1 MTTGVKSEE
10 QGLPRFPAL
19 HMCVVIDARHGSRV
33 EIVKDIKSSTLF
45 EEVIEAQSLRNGLQ
59 LLDLQNV
66 DALILGP
73 SVSPVKAAA
82 FIERGKQSVSSSDC
96 AFIATINAA
105 EGAEAAAK
113 GLYAAG
119 AHAVIIRPCT
129 KMVFTEG
136 IIRGVVAAN
145 ANGAWAGILLSAE
158 AKGLDMFGNVIVKRG
173 APQLA
178 ALGGVKVVNT
188 AADDLLDEPAV
199 VAGSLAAVL
208 QKTQTII
215 RELMTGAES
224 GQLSLD
230 PEGKP
235 TQSTARAIN
244 AIIQKGTQEI
254 ADDPKLA
261 DARTFYSEALTQW
274 FVDFVQLSQRDASE
288 RLRERLLRFTTPS

>member
-1 MTTGVKSEE
+1 
-10 QGLPRFPAL
+10 
-19 HMCVVIDARHGSRV
+19 MCVVIDARHGSRV

-73 SVSPVKAAA
+73 SVSPAKAAA

-96 AFIATINAA
+96 AFIATVNFSD
-105 EGAEAAAK
+105 GAEAAAK
-113 GLYAAG
+113 ELYAAG

-158 AKGLDMFGNVIVKRG
+158 AKGLDMFGNVIVKRQPKADSVG
-173 APQLA
+173 S
-178 ALGGVKVVNT
+178 VKVLSHKT
-188 AADDLLDEPAV
+188 DDSLLDEAPLPS
-199 VAGSLAAVL
+199 GSLASVL
-208 QKTQTII
+208 QKTQSVI
-215 RELMTGAES
+215 REMIAGAES

-235 TQSTARAIN
+235 TPATSRAIA
-244 AIIQKGTQEI
+244 AIIQRGMKEI
-254 ADDPKLA
+254 ADNPQFA
-261 DARTFYSEALTQW
+261 EARTFYTEALTQW
-274 FVDFVQLSQRDASE
+274 FVDFVQLSQREASE
-288 RLRERLLRFTTPS
+288 RLRERLMRFPAT